1 MGSSRVELD
10 WSDMFYQISLAPWL
24 NDGTIPLIYKM
35 SATGLQRQQVLLRYS
50 TAMHFTLYAD
60 GGSRGNPGPA
70 GAGAVVFDNLGKR
83 VVEVADYLGI
93 ATNNIAEYE
102 AILRG
107 LTKLVA
113 EYDKETLH
121 STPLT
126 IRMDSKLVI
135 EQLKGNYKVKH
146 PNLAPRYLEVKNLI
160 ARHFGD
166 VSFEH
171 VYREKN
177 KDADALAN
185 IAMDRG
191 R

>member
-1 MGSSRVELD
+1 ME
-10 WSDMFYQISLAPWL
+10 
-24 NDGTIPLIYKM
+24 
-35 SATGLQRQQVLLRYS
+35 
-50 TAMHFTLYAD
+50 FTLYAD

-83 VVEVADYLGI
+83 VVEVADYLGV

-107 LTKLVA
+107 LKKLA
-113 EYDKETLH
+113 EEYLPEHLH
-121 STPLT
+121 EAKLT

-146 PNLAPRYLEVKNLI
+146 PNLVPRYLEVKNVL
-160 ARHFGD
+160 ARSFRD
-166 VSFEH
+166 VTFEH
-171 VYREKN
+171 VYRENN

-185 IAMDRG
+185 LAMDRG
-191 R
+191 K